1 MQMQQKTL
9 DLIVHIL
16 VIVGGVNWGL
26 IGFFDYNLVGELF
39 GWGTGITRIIYGLVG
54 VAAVYM
60 ALDYFKLMGKTNQ
73 VPKK

>member
-39 GWGTGITRIIYGLVG
+39 GWDTGITRIIYGLVG

-60 ALDYFKLMGKTNQ
+60 ALDYFKLMGKTGATT
-73 VPKK
+73 KK